1 MAEAVLQ
8 RARIVTI
15 VRELIAAGVPKH
27 MRVDAEGRSYQGAE

>member
-1 MAEAVLQ
+1 
-8 RARIVTI
+8 VTI